1 MAGKKSLLILELIFT
16 SFFLNL
22 NFDMQAISCY
32 CRDRV
37 QIIIET
43 SGKLYEANTVM
54 NELYEGLHCGL
65 PPVDC
70 LIMMWL
76 VYLFNEIHLTICFDV
91 KEF

>member
-1 MAGKKSLLILELIFT
+1 
-16 SFFLNL
+16 
-22 NFDMQAISCY
+22 MQAISCY
-32 CRDRV
+32 RRDRV
-37 QIIIET
+37 QIMIKT